1 MRYPIGVQTFEEMIN
16 RDYVY
21 VDKTDLV
28 YSLAQSHICFL
39 SRPRR
44 FGKSLLIS
52 TLEAYFTGK
61 KELFEGLKIEELES
75 DWTEYPVFRI
85 DFASSDYT
93 KPETLL
99 NKLNKY
105 VGIWEQQY
113 GKNEMCVDISDR
125 FQYVLEA
132 AQKETGHK
140 AVVLIDEYDKPM
152 LDVLGTEMEQ
162 KNRETLKGF
171 YGTFKAADAHLRFVL
186 LTGVT
191 KFSQVSVFSGF
202 NQPEDISMDR
212 RYDAICGITE
222 GELYSYFAEPIKEM
236 ADRMGY
242 TADEMKKVLKKQ
254 YDGYHFSNNL
264 KADIYNPFS
273 IINAFNK
280 MEIEDYWYESGTPT
294 YLAKLLE
301 GHKVNMQKLTGQA
314 YERKYFVDYRADA
327 EDPLAMLYQSG
338 YLTVKEY
345 DKEYNEYIL
354 DYPNNEVRKGFAT
367 LTANSYFGKLEDRP
381 DSWVKNLDRM
391 LKRRDLD
398 GVRDAFT
405 SFLSSIPYE
414 ANKDE
419 RAKDFETHF
428 SYTFY
433 IIFRLL
439 SCYTTLIEKP
449 NSKGRADVIIE
460 TDDDVFIF
468 EFKLDGS
475 AEEAL
480 KQIEEKQYAVPYQS
494 DNRPVHKIG
503 VNISSES
510 RTVDQWLV
518 AENRKSLF

>member
-16 RDYVY
+16 RNYVY
-21 VDKTDLV
+21 VDKTALV
-28 YSLAQSHICFL
+28 YELAQGHICFL

-61 KELFEGLKIEELES
+61 KELFKGLKIDELEN
-75 DWTEYPVFRI
+75 DWTEYPVFRV
-85 DFASSDYT
+85 DFAVGDYNNPNALNDILDDYLVKWEEKYKIT
-93 KPETLL
+93 NIRETFGVRFKNILE
-99 NKLNKY
+99 KAS
-105 VGIWEQQY
+105 EQ
-113 GKNEMCVDISDR
+113 
-125 FQYVLEA
+125 
-132 AQKETGHK
+132 TGHK
-140 AVVLIDEYDKPM
+140 AVVLIDEYDKPI
-152 LDVLGTEMEQ
+152 LDVLGTEQEQ
-162 KNRETLKGF
+162 KNRGTLKGF

-222 GELYSYFAEPIKEM
+222 DELYSYFAEPISEM
-236 ADRMGY
+236 AVRMEY

-294 YLAKLLE
+294 YLQKLLE
-301 GHKVNMQKLTGQA
+301 GHKVNMQKLISKSYA
-314 YERKYFVDYRADA
+314 RKYFIDYKADN

-338 YLTVKEY
+338 YLTIKEY
-345 DKEYNEYIL
+345 DMRRRVYKL
-354 DYPNNEVRKGFAT
+354 DYPNDEVRKGFVS
-367 LTANSYFGKLEDRP
+367 LIGNSYFNKPPEDSDNWILE
-381 DSWVKNLDRM
+381 LDDM
-391 LKRRDLD
+391 LRECDLD

-419 RAKDFETHF
+419 RLRDFETHF

-460 TDDDVFIF
+460 TDNDVFIF

-494 DNRPVHKIG
+494 DKRPVHKIG

-518 AENRKSLF
+518 AENQKSIF

>member
-16 RDYVY
+16 RNYVY

-52 TLEAYFTGK
+52 TLEAYFSGN
-61 KELFEGLKIEELES
+61 KELFRELKIEKLEK
-75 DWTEYPVFRI
+75 DWEKHPVFRI
-85 DFASSDYT
+85 DFARGNYSEPGELKKILEEQICDWE
-93 KPETLL
+93 KIFGKDETGTTLSGRFLKLL
-99 NKLNKY
+99 RTAHEK
-105 VGIWEQQY
+105 
-113 GKNEMCVDISDR
+113 
-125 FQYVLEA
+125 
-132 AQKETGHK
+132 TGHK
-140 AVVLIDEYDKPM
+140 PVVLIDEYDKPI
-152 LDVLGTEMEQ
+152 LDVLGTEQEQ

-171 YGTFKAADAHLRFVL
+171 YGTFKAADEYLRFVF

-202 NQPEDISMDR
+202 NQPEDISMDK

-222 GELYSYFAEPIKEM
+222 DELYTYFAEPIKEM
-236 ADRMGY
+236 ADIMEY

-264 KADIYNPFS
+264 EADIYNPFS

-280 MEIEDYWYESGTPT
+280 MEIEDYWFKSGTPT

-301 GHKVNMQKLTGQA
+301 GHNINMQKLTSNE
-314 YERKYFVDYRADA
+314 YKSKYFVDYRADS
-327 EDPLAMLYQSG
+327 ESPLAMLYQSG
-338 YLTVKEY
+338 YLTIKGY
-345 DKEYNEYIL
+345 DKYDKVYRL
-354 DYPNNEVRKGFAT
+354 DYPNDEVRSGFGT
-367 LTANSYFGKLEDRP
+367 LIANGYFRKDNEDI
-381 DSWVKNLDRM
+381 DSWILNLNRM
-391 LKRRDLD
+391 LRRCDLD

-414 ANKDE
+414 ANRDE

-433 IIFRLL
+433 IINRLL
-439 SCYTTLIEKP
+439 GCCTTLIEKP

-460 TDDDVFIF
+460 SENDVFIF

-475 AEEAL
+475 AKEAL
-480 KQIEEKQYAVPYQS
+480 KQIEEKQYAVPYLS
-494 DNRPVHKIG
+494 DRRTVHKIG

-510 RTVDQWLV
+510 RTVDQWIV
-518 AENRKSLF
+518 AE